1 MGYSKFLSCSVCGS
15 QTRAAQ
21 AYHDQNLESSLG
33 VVLICRFCLP
43 GMLAN
48 MHVNVTIFSF
58 LEIYHNFNMKRF
70 LPVSIDVK
78 VLLDYKCVIYSKFK
92 ENLKYTE

>member
-1 MGYSKFLSCSVCGS
+1 MTKKGYTDGQKMGYSKFLSCSVCGS

-21 AYHDQNLESSLG
+21 AYHDQSIESRLG

-48 MHVNVTIFSF
+48 MHVNVTIFF
-58 LEIYHNFNMKRF
+58 LLR
-70 LPVSIDVK
+70 
-78 VLLDYKCVIYSKFK
+78 
-92 ENLKYTE
+92 NLSQL